1 MEYFERMQWIDACQM
16 FFDAYV
22 KFQIDGTEV
31 HWYECN
37 GRNIEIAFSECG
49 DWISVKLYCP
59 EILKSLGDYFG
70 MSTERNEELISMLCW
85 LIWEAEFPYV
95 YNITTTDS
103 EQEYDLLRDILIEH
117 YKSCYYVCDWK
128 GEGEERIIIW
138 IHGVQISACFYPD
151 DIGNGSPVS
160 VSLVCLE
167 NGERFETIVYQCED
181 DPEDIIREIQRMAWK
196 TV

>member
-1 MEYFERMQWIDACQM
+1 MQWIDACQM

-22 KFQIDGTEV
+22 KFQIDGREV

-85 LIWEAEFPYV
+85 LI
-95 YNITTTDS
+95 
-103 EQEYDLLRDILIEH
+103 
-117 YKSCYYVCDWK
+117 
-128 GEGEERIIIW
+128 
-138 IHGVQISACFYPD
+138 
-151 DIGNGSPVS
+151 
-160 VSLVCLE
+160 
-167 NGERFETIVYQCED
+167 
-181 DPEDIIREIQRMAWK
+181 
-196 TV
+196 